1 LDLPPGTE
9 PGRFLLPLLVIT
21 DVLAGYGHAVHAADD
36 GLVLVFGDEV
46 EDEAVKDAFL
56 QAVADLQRQSIVR

>member
-1 LDLPPGTE
+1 
-9 PGRFLLPLLVIT
+9 
-21 DVLAGYGHAVHAADD
+21 
-36 GLVLVFGDEV
+36 VFGDEV